1 MVKLNAY
8 TTWATGVGG
17 LMWDWVP
24 ALTAGLALEMSALL
38 WYGHFWCDA

>member
-17 LMWDWVP
+17 LMWDWVL